1 MKRERNHPYSVS
13 DTAKQIF
20 KTCVRKSAR
29 IPWCMS
35 MTSPL
40 SSQDIDV
47 EHRILC
53 KGGYKVS
60 QKVSQI
66 SWSEWIEGME
76 TRLHVVISPF
86 G

>member
-1 MKRERNHPYSVS
+1 
-13 DTAKQIF
+13 
-20 KTCVRKSAR
+20 
-29 IPWCMS
+29 MS